1 MILFVWCRQQ
11 FPLFEV
17 LVGFF
22 IKRFTYPFCVIYHH
36 CSQRLMTFEYYK
48 DQKFYNYFRFS
59 KIFIR
64 RWYNGN
70 NIGAWA
76 ILVYKKFDIVANVKC
91 LDISCILTQTEA
103 STFCLASMLPCLLL
117 EPLNDCPLSFR
128 ILAFY
133 RVPPVAGRRFNMTY
147 EIKRLA
153 DRKLAKTFFIS
164 PGKCKKQWRKKKSF
178 TKRNETKKKPCYSH
192 LFNMKKKSK
201 PNLLSLC
208 TRIFQTIFF

>member
-1 MILFVWCRQQ
+1 MFRH
-11 FPLFEV
+11 F
-17 LVGFF
+17 
-22 IKRFTYPFCVIYHH
+22 
-36 CSQRLMTFEYYK
+36 M
-48 DQKFYNYFRFS
+48 YF
-59 KIFIR
+59 
-64 RWYNGN
+64 NTN
-70 NIGAWA
+70 
-76 ILVYKKFDIVANVKC
+76 
-91 LDISCILTQTEA
+91 EA

-117 EPLNDCPLSFR
+117 EPLNVCPLSFR

-201 PNLLSLC
+201 PDLLSLC
-208 TRIFQTIFF
+208 HVFFRQFSSKALVLLINSFASTLI

>member
-1 MILFVWCRQQ
+1 MILYVWCRQQ

-17 LVGFF
+17 LVRFF

-64 RWYNGN
+64 RWYNDN

-76 ILVYKKFDIVANVKC
+76 ILVYKKFDIVVVADVKC

-117 EPLNDCPLSFR
+117 EPLNVCPLSFR

-164 PGKCKKQWRKKKSF
+164 PGKCKKQWRKKIIYK
-178 TKRNETKKKPCYSH
+178 TKRN
-192 LFNMKKKSK
+192 
-201 PNLLSLC
+201 
-208 TRIFQTIFF
+208 